1 MSEAP
6 HTPNTSAFQPEDE
19 AKASPVRR
27 FAPLAGV
34 VALMGTIV
42 VAGTALANTRTA
54 PEIDPSAV
62 TVEASVNAEETSER
76 PTSTSATTTT
86 SRAHHSDDRY
96 DDDWDDRDDLDD
108 LDDRDDRPAHEDV
121 DGTHGKRLQ
130 LVAEASAAG
139 ALLASPGSVPG
150 PVPGSG
156 RRRCARP
163 ATCRTT
169 DPARRWR
176 CASTG

>member
-76 PTSTSATTTT
+76 PTSTSATTT

-96 DDDWDDRDDLDD
+96 DDDWDDRDDRDD
-108 LDDRDDRPAHEDV
+108 LDDRDDRPSDVSDQQAPAYITPQVPLTYQDWDDDDDWDDDV
-121 DGTHGKRLQ
+121 D
-130 LVAEASAAG
+130 
-139 ALLASPGSVPG
+139 
-150 PVPGSG
+150 
-156 RRRCARP
+156 
-163 ATCRTT
+163 
-169 DPARRWR
+169 DDWDDDDWDDDWDDDDDD
-176 CASTG
+176 